1 MSRKDEA
8 SDDREGRD
16 QSSEQQGTLMKP
28 LSKEEVLLNPFVQSI
43 WNELQ
48 MYKANDISKKDSGGV
63 QREIQE
69 APEKNSLLELSVVE
83 EVVNKV
89 P

>member
-1 MSRKDEA
+1 
-8 SDDREGRD
+8 
-16 QSSEQQGTLMKP
+16 MKP

-48 MYKANDISKKDSGGV
+48 MYKANDVSKKDFGGV

-69 APEKNSLLELSVVE
+69 VPEKNSLLELSVVE